1 MSGDREGVTAGE
13 RRTQRT
19 RRSVEARFDR
29 DTVARWI
36 AACADEMSSNRDY
49 LTQLDAA
56 TGDADHG
63 INMDRGFS
71 AAMTVVAAAGDLGPG
86 ELLTEVGSTIV
97 LRVGGAAGPL
107 FGTAF
112 REMGAALGDA
122 PRFGLVELTDA
133 LDTALGAIVK
143 LGAAVDGDKTMV
155 DAWGPAV
162 EALRR
167 NGGSDPATAL
177 RFARTAAEAGAT
189 KTIPMQ
195 ARKGRAS
202 YLGPRSVGHQD
213 PGATSTALLFA
224 ALQRTFEAGER

>member
-1 MSGDREGVTAGE
+1 MTAGE

-19 RRSVEARFDR
+19 RRASDARFDR
-29 DTVARWI
+29 GTVARWI
-36 AACADEMSSNRDY
+36 GTCADEIAANRDF

-63 INMDRGFS
+63 VNMDRGF
-71 AAMTVVAAAGDLGPG
+71 AAAVTVLGAASELPPG
-86 ELLTEVGSTIV
+86 ELLSEVGSTIV

-107 FGTAF
+107 YGTAF
-112 REMGAALGDA
+112 RDMGAALGDKE
-122 PRFGLVELTDA
+122 RFGLVELTDA
-133 LDTALGAIVK
+133 LQAALDGIVK
-143 LGAAVDGDKTMV
+143 LGAAVEGDKTMV

-162 EALRR
+162 DALR
-167 NGGSDPATAL
+167 SDGKRDLASAL
-177 RFARTAAEAGAT
+177 RQARTAAEAGANR
-189 KTIPMQ
+189 TIPMQ

-224 ALQRTFEAGER
+224 ALERSFEADER

>member
-1 MSGDREGVTAGE
+1 MSDKRGAVTAGE

-19 RRSVEARFDR
+19 RRANDGRFDR
-29 DTVARWI
+29 TTVSRWI
-36 AACADEMSSNRDY
+36 GACAEEMAANRDF

-63 INMDRGFS
+63 VNMDRGF
-71 AAMTVVAAAGDLGPG
+71 AAAVTVAAAASELPPG
-86 ELLTEVGSTIV
+86 ELLVEVGSTIV

-107 FGTAF
+107 YGTAF
-112 REMGAALGDA
+112 REMGASLGA
-122 PRFGLVELTDA
+122 VARFGLVELTDA
-133 LDTALGAIVK
+133 LEAGLDGIVR

-155 DAWGPAV
+155 DAWAPAV

-167 NGGSDPATAL
+167 NGKGDPATAL
-177 RFARTAAEAGAT
+177 RLARTAAEAGAT
-189 KTIPMQ
+189 RTVPMQ

-213 PGATSTALLFA
+213 PGATSTALVFA
-224 ALQRTFEAGER
+224 ALQRSFEVDG